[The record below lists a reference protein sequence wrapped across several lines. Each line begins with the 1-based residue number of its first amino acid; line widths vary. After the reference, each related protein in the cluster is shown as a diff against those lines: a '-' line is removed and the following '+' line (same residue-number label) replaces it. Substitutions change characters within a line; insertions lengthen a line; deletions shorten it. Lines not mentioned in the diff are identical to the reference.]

1 LYNTLGYEQF
11 YFDFYNKLLAKIS
24 NKDTTHDLLKV
35 LQVYAEVSEHYSDI
49 FFKIEE
55 IILGRYE
62 VLELQE
68 AAVVCCSYAIAGLG
82 SPNLFQ
88 YMEKL
93 IVSQFNE
100 LDKSSFRDVVRG
112 FIISTLGS
120 SDFFQLMKMRI
131 KESYTLFNVTELVF
145 ITKCYF
151 DKKEGD
157 KDFYDSIEKEL
168 AKHLN
173 SSETTLDEICT
184 IVDCLCRTKIF
195 SREFQKLLELIISQ
209 RIKEITGNPKICNFL
224 YKTYY
229 NSGMCSLGL
238 MNLLFNSFTG

>member
-1 LYNTLGYEQF
+1 
-11 YFDFYNKLLAKIS
+11 
-24 NKDTTHDLLKV
+24 LKV
-35 LQVYAEVSEHYSDI
+35 LQIYAEVSEHYSDI
-49 FFKIEE
+49 FVKVEE
-55 IILGRYE
+55 ILLSRYE
-62 VLELQE
+62 ILELPE
-68 AAVVCCSYAIAGLG
+68 AAVICCSYAIAGMG

-93 IVSQFNE
+93 ITSQFND
-100 LDKSSFRDVVRG
+100 LDKTSFRDVVRG

-120 SDFFQLMKMRI
+120 SEFFQLMKMRI
-131 KESYTLFNVTELVF
+131 KENYPLFNVTELVF

-168 AKHLN
+168 AIHLK
-173 SSETTLDEICT
+173 SSPPIPLDEICT

-195 SREFQKLLELIISQ
+195 SREFQKILEFIISQ
-209 RIKEITGNPKICNFL
+209 RIKEITGNPQICNFL

-238 MNLLFNSFTG
+238 MNLLFNSFSG